1 MQSATSYTV
10 VAMSERYEDP
20 RQSAGRAMSTG
31 EFRATPD
38 ASASTA
44 QFRAF
49 AESEAEPGRPW
60 DVGAPGRSVAKMAV
74 IVVAVAVVI
83 AVIAILVVNLG

>member
-1 MQSATSYTV
+1 MQPASSYTV

-20 RQSAGRAMSTG
+20 HQSAGRAMSTG

-49 AESEAEPGRPW
+49 AHSEAEPGRPW
-60 DVGAPGRSVAKMAV
+60 DVGAPGRSVAKMTA
-74 IVVAVAVVI
+74 IVVAVAVAI
-83 AVIAILVVNLG
+83 AVIAILIVTLG